1 MIEVY
6 ISEEQRKK
14 ADAMEYIDN
23 CIQKKGYYTFEEF
36 EKFNQMM
43 Q

>member
-6 ISEEQRKK
+6 IFEKQRKE
-14 ADAMEYIDN
+14 ADAIEYIDN
-23 CIQKKGYYTFEEF
+23 CIQEKGYFTFEEF

>member
-1 MIEVY
+1 MIY
-6 ISEEQRKK
+6 ISEEQQKK
-14 ADAMEYIDN
+14 GDAMKYIDN
-23 CIQKKGYYTFEEF
+23 CIQEKGHFTFEKF

>member
-23 CIQKKGYYTFEEF
+23 CIREKGYFTLEEF
-36 EKFNQMM
+36 DKFNQMM

>member
-6 ISEEQRKK
+6 ISEEQRKE
-14 ADAMEYIDN
+14 ANAMKYIDN
-23 CIQKKGYYTFEEF
+23 CIQKKGYFTLEEF
-36 EKFNQMM
+36 DKFNQMM

>member
-6 ISEEQRKK
+6 ISEEQRKE
-14 ADAMEYIDN
+14 ANAMEYINN
-23 CIQKKGYYTFEEF
+23 CIQEKGYFTLEEF
-36 EKFNQMM
+36 DKFNQMM

>member
-14 ADAMEYIDN
+14 GNAMKYIDD
-23 CIQKKGYYTFEEF
+23 CIQKKGYFTLEEF
-36 EKFNQMM
+36 DKFNQMM

>member
-6 ISEEQRKK
+6 ISEEQRKE
-14 ADAMEYIDN
+14 ANAMEYINN
-23 CIQKKGYYTFEEF
+23 CIQKKGHFTYEEF

>member
-6 ISEEQRKK
+6 ISEEQRKE
-14 ADAMEYIDN
+14 ANAMEYINN
-23 CIQKKGYYTFEEF
+23 CIQEKGHFTLEEF

>member
-14 ADAMEYIDN
+14 GDAMKYIDN
-23 CIQKKGYYTFEEF
+23 CIREKGHFTLEEF
-36 EKFNQMM
+36 EKFNRMM

>member
-1 MIEVY
+1 MIEVH
-6 ISEEQRKK
+6 ISEEQRKE

-23 CIQKKGYYTFEEF
+23 CIQKKGYFTFEEF
-36 EKFNQMM
+36 EEFNRMM

>member
-1 MIEVY
+1 MIEIH
-6 ISEEQRKK
+6 ISEEQQKK
-14 ADAMEYIDN
+14 ADAMKYIDN
-23 CIQKKGYYTFEEF
+23 CIQAKGYFTFEEF